1 MSKNVFKKRCFKLF
15 KVMIALF
22 TLSLS
27 IVLLIIYIKKRYYL
41 ARINFKLMNINYY
54 MDRCKKGILING
66 ILKPYSKPK
75 ITALITSHNSENFI
89 STAIRSVQNQDF
101 NDIEILIVDDCSSDK
116 TVEIIK
122 TMKIKD
128 KRIKLIQNKVNKG
141 ILYSKSLGVLK
152 SNGKYIMFL
161 DSDDLFVN
169 KNIFLMCF
177 NQAIN
182 YKIDVVEFSGFESH
196 FNPFE
201 INYTIPKIPIYLRY
215 KKNEETIRQ
224 PELSNYVY
232 RRLDDNMFKLID
244 GYLWGK
250 TIRSKVLKDSLKQIG
265 RKIYN
270 IKLNYG
276 DDRLINFVLFKVAKS
291 FKFIREFGIVYN
303 QNNVSITHIN
313 LTQSNCQDELTNIFF
328 MYNFTKNSNE
338 TELAAFEIF
347 KRFNK
352 IIYPGLNDQNNKRK
366 LLNMIDLMMQDKYI
380 SIIAKRRLSNLT
392 NYIHI

>member
-328 MYNFTKNSNE
+328 MYNFTKNTNE

-392 NYIHI
+392 NYINI

>member
-101 NDIEILIVDDCSSDK
+101 NDIEILIIDDCSSDK

-201 INYTIPKIPIYLRY
+201 INYTMPKIPIYLRY

-244 GYLWGK
+244 GFLWGK

-352 IIYPGLNDQNNKRK
+352 IIYPGLNAQNNKRK

-392 NYIHI
+392 NYINI

>member
-1 MSKNVFKKRCFKLF
+1 MSKNVFKKRYFKLF

-101 NDIEILIVDDCSSDK
+101 NDIEILIIDDCSSDK

-201 INYTIPKIPIYLRY
+201 INYTMPKIPIYLRY

-328 MYNFTKNSNE
+328 MYNFTKNTNE

-392 NYIHI
+392 NYINI

>member
-1 MSKNVFKKRCFKLF
+1 
-15 KVMIALF
+15 
-22 TLSLS
+22 
-27 IVLLIIYIKKRYYL
+27 
-41 ARINFKLMNINYY
+41 MNINYY

-101 NDIEILIVDDCSSDK
+101 NDIEILIIDDCSSDK

-201 INYTIPKIPIYLRY
+201 INYTMPKIPIYLRY

-244 GYLWGK
+244 GFLWGK

-328 MYNFTKNSNE
+328 MYKKKKNTNE

-392 NYIHI
+392 NYINI